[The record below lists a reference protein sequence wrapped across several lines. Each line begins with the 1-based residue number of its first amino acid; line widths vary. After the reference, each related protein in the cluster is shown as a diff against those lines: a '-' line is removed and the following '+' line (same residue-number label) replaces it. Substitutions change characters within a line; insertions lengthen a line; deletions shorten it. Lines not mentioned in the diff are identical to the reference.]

1 MKKVSMSPGLPR
13 KKKKSNLVAFNF
25 GAKEKR
31 KSAESLRQQNSA
43 QLPRIAELNSH
54 QSDSSQAEYFET
66 VSEERAD
73 VD

>member
-13 KKKKSNLVAFNF
+13 RKHNLVAFNF

-31 KSAESLRQQNSA
+31 KSAESLRQNSA